1 MHFKVEDSVCTNMAV
16 NYTPDGQYTSF
27 KDITSIGGSIS
38 VPVVQIDMSF
48 TETKLLSQADL
59 MAGF

>member
-1 MHFKVEDSVCTNMAV
+1 MAV

-27 KDITSIGGSIS
+27 KDITAIGGAIS
-38 VPVVQIDMSF
+38 VPVIQIDMAF